1 MTGMRRALPA
11 VLTFVLLVL
20 SSDVSVLSFQLTEG
34 PLVAVGGGDT
44 NDAIVARTLELAGG
58 RRASVAVLA
67 QASALPDAG
76 DSSVE
81 MWKAA
86 GARDAVNVRFG
97 DRAAARHALET
108 ATLIW
113 MPGGD
118 QNRFMSAIAGTG
130 LDDLIRSRHAAGVV
144 VGGTS
149 AGAAVL
155 SAVMLTGDADLKSVS
170 AGTTVTAPG
179 LGLWREVIVD
189 QHFLTRQR
197 GNRLISAVLDHP
209 ALVGVGIDEGT
220 AVVVRGTTIEAIGKS
235 AVIVIDPRRA
245 AIVKPETGPVAAGT
259 GLAFHV
265 LRSGMTLDLAR
276 P

>member
-1 MTGMRRALPA
+1 MTGVRRALPTC
-11 VLTFVLLVL
+11 LTLVFLVL
-20 SSDVSVLSFQLTEG
+20 SSDFSVLTFQPPEG

-67 QASALPDAG
+67 QSSALPDAG

-81 MWKAA
+81 MWKTA
-86 GARDAVNVRFG
+86 GARDAVNVQFG
-97 DRAAARHALET
+97 DRAAARRVLGS

-170 AGTTVTAPG
+170 AGTTMTAPG

-189 QHFLTRQR
+189 QHFLRRQR
-197 GNRLISAVLDHP
+197 VNRLISAVLDHP
-209 ALVGVGIDEGT
+209 ALIGVGIDEGT
-220 AVVVRGTTIEAIGKS
+220 AVIVRGTTMEAIGKS
-235 AVIVIDPRRA
+235 AVIVIDPRHA
-245 AIVKPETGPVAAGT
+245 AIVKPGTGPVAAGT
-259 GLAFHV
+259 GLAFHI